1 MFNPLESYTVL
12 LILLISQIT
21 RWIQFQSI
29 VYSYGYVAMGD
40 NAGSPLFE
48 IAKTFPQLDTQYAL
62 LIGPLY
68 TIPFAISSL
77 FIGELALKQN
87 RRNLLAVSIGGSAAT
102 LVVSAL
108 TDSYPLFAA
117 MRILEGCFSAGI
129 TPLVYTILDDYF
141 PLEKRTQTS
150 SAV

>member
-1 MFNPLESYTVL
+1 
-12 LILLISQIT
+12 
-21 RWIQFQSI
+21 
-29 VYSYGYVAMGD
+29 MGD